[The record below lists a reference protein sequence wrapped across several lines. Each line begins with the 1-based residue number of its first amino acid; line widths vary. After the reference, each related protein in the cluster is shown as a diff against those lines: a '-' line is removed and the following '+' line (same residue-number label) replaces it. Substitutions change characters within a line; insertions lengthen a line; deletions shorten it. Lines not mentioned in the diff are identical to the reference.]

1 MAIYHLAM
9 KPVSRSTGRSS
20 VAAAAYRSG
29 TCLSNER
36 DGLVHDYTH
45 KGGIEHS
52 EIVVPEGVSAE
63 WATDRERL
71 WNAAEFVEKR
81 KDARVAREFEVAL
94 PHELTRDE
102 RIELTRTFAQSLA
115 NRFGGAVDFSLH
127 APDDDMDVRNHHAHI
142 LMTTRQVGEDGLGDK
157 TSLERENAWLKAN
170 DLPTTDVQLKA
181 LRLEW
186 EEMTNL
192 ALARAGHDVRV
203 DHRSHQDRGLSIEP
217 TSHVGVHAHQM
228 EQRGEQVERQRLEAE
243 ARARNAALIREDPNQ
258 VLQILSSEK
267 SVFDKRDIARTLHRY
282 INDDPAE
289 FQGLLDR
296 VMASE
301 ELVKLS
307 DGRDDREGHSSASAN
322 PRYSTREMVDIET
335 GMARAAADMSA
346 ASSHSVSSRHVV
358 AAIEHQDD
366 AIQRS
371 VNIDLVQ
378 AVERGDISQSEAQKR
393 WKVAGLSSEQVGAI
407 EHITGDEQISV
418 VVGYAGAGKSTM
430 LAAAREAW
438 EAQGYNVHGAAL
450 AGKAAEGLEESS
462 GIESRTLASWD
473 MRLRKGTA
481 SFSSKDV
488 LVIDEAG
495 MVGSRQLSRFIE
507 VAHQSGAK
515 VVLVGDPEQLQA
527 IGAGAAFRSIAEEVG
542 FVSLEE
548 VRRQRSDWQ
557 KEASVAFAS
566 QRTGEALEAYAA
578 RGHIHLE
585 DNAIAARA
593 AIVRDYVAD
602 MDNRPDGT
610 RIAMAHR
617 RADVHALNLDIRRA
631 LQEKGDLPGLN
642 EASLERATADVDGGR
657 LTPSATDAVEV
668 AYATDNGVRTFAAGD
683 RIVFLQN
690 DKELNVRNGMLG
702 SVERVEQGR
711 IYARVDG
718 RRDTVEIDASSYK
731 AFDHGYATTIHKT
744 QGATVDKAYVL
755 ASTTMDRHMTYVA
768 MTRHRDAASLYGAKD
783 DFADIDALKAR
794 LGRSGAKETVLDYVD
809 RDGRRRDTG
818 DRAGANAAEAFA
830 RRRGIDRE
838 EEQWGEETRRSNLA
852 PRADGIGGQDHRDRI
867 TVSREDETDKGVT
880 SFSRESH
887 SGATGGN
894 ADRNRRFM
902 AALEAYADAGMEQV
916 RATVEKRPLDPDAA
930 RRMRE
935 AAAEMKALA
944 PKSVAMLAEAMRTDP
959 ATNRAMHE
967 LTGEERAKHL
977 LMGMN
982 KVAQRQKE
990 SGELDAAPE
999 KGRDSLTPQRSIPEQ
1014 AQDVMTAWR
1023 DLAARRGEAGSYGD
1037 RLRIEREMKGLV
1049 QRVRDNPEVERV
1061 LARSA
1066 KAQGGDMKGRTFAQE
1081 MVRIADRGRDKD
1093 LER

>member
-29 TCLSNER
+29 TRLTNER

-45 KGGIEHS
+45 KGEIEHS
-52 EIVVPEGVSAE
+52 EIVLPEGVAAE
-63 WATDRERL
+63 WALDRERL
-71 WNAAEFVEKR
+71 WNAAEFAEKR
-81 KDARVAREFEVAL
+81 KDARVAWEFEVAL

-102 RIELTRTFAQSLA
+102 RIELTRSFAQSLA

-142 LMTTRQVGEDGLGDK
+142 LMTTRVVGEEGLGDK

-170 DLPTTDVQLKA
+170 DLPTTDMQLKA

-307 DGRDDREGHSSASAN
+307 DGRDDREGPSSASAS
-322 PRYSTREMVDIET
+322 PRYSTREMLDIET
-335 GMARAAADMSA
+335 GMARAAADMA
-346 ASSHSVSSRHVV
+346 DTPSHRVGDYHVV
-358 AAIEHQDD
+358 AAIQRQDD

-378 AVERGDISQSEAQKR
+378 AVERGEISQSEAKR
-393 WKVAGLSSEQVGAI
+393 KWKVVGLSSEQVGAI

-438 EAQGYNVHGAAL
+438 EAQGYSVHGAAL

-462 GIESRTLASWD
+462 GISSRTLASWD

-481 SFSSKDV
+481 SFSTKDV

-515 VVLVGDPEQLQA
+515 VVLVGDHEQLQA
-527 IGAGAAFRSIAEEVG
+527 IGAGAAFRSVAEEVG

-566 QRTGEALEAYAA
+566 QRTDDALEAYAA

-585 DNAIAARA
+585 DDAAAARA

-602 MDNRPDGT
+602 MDDQPDGT

-631 LQEKGDLPGLN
+631 LQEKGDLPGFN

-702 SVERVEQGR
+702 SVERVEAGR
-711 IYARVDG
+711 LYARVDG
-718 RRDTVEIDASSYK
+718 RRDAVEIDASSYK

-744 QGATVDKAYVL
+744 QGATVDRAYVL
-755 ASTTMDRHMTYVA
+755 ASATMDRHMTYVA

-783 DFADIDALKAR
+783 DFADIDALKTR

-818 DRAGANAAEAFA
+818 DYVRSSAAGAFA
-830 RRRGIDRE
+830 RRRGIERE
-838 EEQWGEETRRSNLA
+838 DEGVRWGEETWRSNLA
-852 PRADGIGGQDHRDRI
+852 PRTRDVEWDRA
-867 TVSREDETDKGVT
+867 SRPTK
-880 SFSRESH
+880 
-887 SGATGGN
+887 
-894 ADRNRRFM
+894 
-902 AALEAYADAGMEQV
+902 
-916 RATVEKRPLDPDAA
+916 PL
-930 RRMRE
+930 
-935 AAAEMKALA
+935 
-944 PKSVAMLAEAMRTDP
+944 T
-959 ATNRAMHE
+959 
-967 LTGEERAKHL
+967 
-977 LMGMN
+977 
-982 KVAQRQKE
+982 
-990 SGELDAAPE
+990 
-999 KGRDSLTPQRSIPEQ
+999 
-1014 AQDVMTAWR
+1014 
-1023 DLAARRGEAGSYGD
+1023 RG
-1037 RLRIEREMKGLV
+1037 
-1049 QRVRDNPEVERV
+1049 
-1061 LARSA
+1061 
-1066 KAQGGDMKGRTFAQE
+1066 
-1081 MVRIADRGRDKD
+1081 
-1093 LER
+1093 

>member
-29 TCLSNER
+29 TCLTNER
-36 DGLVHDYTH
+36 DGFVHDYTH

-52 EIVVPEGVSAE
+52 EIVIPEGVSAE
-63 WATDRERL
+63 WALDRESL
-71 WNAAEFVEKR
+71 WNAAEFAEKR

-94 PHELTRDE
+94 PHELTKDE
-102 RIELTRTFAQSLA
+102 RIELTRSFAQSLA

-142 LMTTRQVGEDGLGDK
+142 LMTTRVVGEEGLESK
-157 TSLERENAWLKAN
+157 TTFERENAWLKAN
-170 DLPTTDVQLKA
+170 DLPTTDMQLKS

-217 TSHVGVHAHQM
+217 TAHVGVHAHQM
-228 EQRGEQVERQRLEAE
+228 EQRGEQVERQRLAEEAK
-243 ARARNAALIREDPNQ
+243 ARNAALIREDPNQ
-258 VLQILSSEK
+258 VLQILSAEK

-307 DGRDDREGHSSASAN
+307 DGKDDREGRLAAVSN
-322 PRYSTREMVDIET
+322 PRYSTREMLDIET
-335 GMARAAADMSA
+335 GMARAAADMAQTPSHRVEDHHVSA
-346 ASSHSVSSRHVV
+346 AIRR
-358 AAIEHQDD
+358 QDD
-366 AIQRS
+366 AIQHS
-371 VNIDLVQ
+371 VNINLVQ
-378 AVERGDISQSEAQKR
+378 AVERGDINQSEAVRK
-393 WKVAGLSSEQVGAI
+393 WTAAGLSSEQVGAVQ
-407 EHITGDEQISV
+407 HITGDEQIAV

-473 MRLRKGTA
+473 MRLRKGTV
-481 SFSSKDV
+481 SFSHKDV

-515 VVLVGDPEQLQA
+515 VVLVGDHEQLQA
-527 IGAGAAFRSIAEEVG
+527 IGAGAAFRFVAEEVG

-566 QRTGEALEAYAA
+566 QRTGEALEAYHA
-578 RGHIHLE
+578 HHQIHLE
-585 DNAIAARA
+585 DDMAAARA
-593 AIVRDYVAD
+593 AIMRDYVAD
-602 MDNRPDGT
+602 MEERSDGT

-617 RADVHALNLDIRRA
+617 RADVRALNLDIRRA
-631 LQEKGDLPGLN
+631 LQEKGVLPG
-642 EASLERATADVDGGR
+642 LERATADVDGGR

-690 DKELNVRNGMLG
+690 DRELNVKNGMLG

-711 IYARVDG
+711 LYARVDG
-718 RRDTVEIDASSYK
+718 RADTVEIDASSYRT
-731 AFDHGYATTIHKT
+731 FDHGYATTIHKT
-744 QGATVDKAYVL
+744 QGATVDRAYVL

-768 MTRHRDAASLYGAKD
+768 MTRHRDEAKLYGAKD
-783 DFADIDALKAR
+783 DFSDIDALKAR

-818 DRAGANAAEAFA
+818 NCAGSSATEGFA
-830 RRRGIDRE
+830 RRRGIERE
-838 EEQWGEETRRSNLA
+838 DEQWGEETRRSNLA
-852 PRADGIGGQDHRDRI
+852 PHMRDERG
-867 TVSREDETDKGVT
+867 TGYRDSTNLSREDNADKGVT
-880 SFSRESH
+880 RFSRESH
-887 SGATGGN
+887 AGATEDH
-894 ADRNRRFM
+894 ADRNRRFA
-902 AALEAYADAGMEQV
+902 AALEAYAEAGMEQV
-916 RATVEKRPLDPDAA
+916 RAQVGKRDPDPEAA
-930 RRMRE
+930 LRMRD
-935 AAAEMKALA
+935 AAAELDALA
-944 PKSVAMLAEAMRTDP
+944 PGTVAKLAEAVRSDP
-959 ATNRAMHE
+959 ATSKAMQE
-967 LTGEERAKHL
+967 MTGEERVRHL
-977 LMGMN
+977 LAGMT

-990 SGELDAAPE
+990 AVDLEAGQDRKQQPDPA
-999 KGRDSLTPQRSIPEQ
+999 QRSSEEQ
-1014 AQDVMTAWR
+1014 ARDMLASWR
-1023 DLAARRGEAGSYGD
+1023 DLEGRRGEARSYGD
-1037 RLRIEREMKGLV
+1037 RLRIEREMKGLAE
-1049 QRVRDNPEVERV
+1049 RVRDNLEVERL

-1066 KAQGGDMKGRTFAQE
+1066 REQGGDMKGRTFAQG
-1081 MVRIADRGRDKD
+1081 M
-1093 LER
+1093 ERKFQRNQQEKERER